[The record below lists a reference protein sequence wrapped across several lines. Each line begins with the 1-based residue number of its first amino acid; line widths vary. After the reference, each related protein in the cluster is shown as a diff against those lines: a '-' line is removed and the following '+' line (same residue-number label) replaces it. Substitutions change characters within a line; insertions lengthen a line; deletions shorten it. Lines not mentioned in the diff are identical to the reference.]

1 MIPNCDG
8 ADGPCHM
15 TWERV
20 FVDLLGIKNNL
31 MRIAQSAG
39 GTSLSG
45 DRNHRGAFFIM
56 PFPGIHGKLNTGH
69 IMPLPVRTLTPIVPC
84 LTS

>member
-45 DRNHRGAFFIM
+45 DRYHRGAFFIM
-56 PFPGIHGKLNTGH
+56 PFPGIHSKLNTGH
-69 IMPLPVRTLTPIVPC
+69 IMSLPVLTLTPMC
-84 LTS
+84 RA